1 MHLGLTKYNCKKHR
15 EIFSIQADDMEVN
28 MPEDIRLWEI
38 LNGDNLKELKKTKL
52 DLEERIENWLEKDHS
67 LIANDLLV
75 IGRQVSTDFG
85 GVIDLL
91 CLDSGGDI
99 VIVELKRDKTPREI
113 TAQVLDYASWVKD
126 LSNERITEFANEYL
140 REKGPLE
147 EAFKQRFGEEIPE
160 ILNENHKML
169 IVASEI
175 DSSSERIIKYLSD
188 YHGVGINA
196 VTFQYFL
203 DEKKREMLARVFLID
218 PYQVDI
224 SSAGGVKSKRKPNLT
239 FEQLHEIA
247 EKNGIGDLFLKLSKA
262 LEEFFDYK
270 STTRSTVAF
279 IGIIEGSRHTIFSIV
294 PGESYSKR
302 IASGE
307 EGIQR
312 GLRYQVRIDR
322 FSKYLNLD
330 SERIMKILPPQKEEF
345 VAYKGGPKTLIG
357 FFRDEKEVDSFSRSL
372 SELRK

>member
-1 MHLGLTKYNCKKHR
+1 
-15 EIFSIQADDMEVN
+15 

-38 LNGDNLKELKKTKL
+38 VDRDNLKELKRTKL

-91 CLDSGGDI
+91 CLDSEGDI

-126 LSNERITEFANEYL
+126 LSNERITELANEYL
-140 REKGPLE
+140 KGKGPLE

-218 PYQVDI
+218 PYQAEI
-224 SSAGGVKSKRKPNLT
+224 STGGGGKRKPNLT

-247 EKNGIGDLFLKLSKA
+247 EKNGVGDLFLKLSKV

-270 STTRSTVAF
+270 TTTRSTVAF
-279 IGIIEGSRHTIFSIV
+279 IGVIEGSRHTIFSIV

-307 EGIQR
+307 GGVQR
-312 GLRYQVRIDR
+312 GLRFQVRIDR

-330 SERIMKILPPQKEEF
+330 SERISKILPPEKEEF
-345 VAYKGGPKTLIG
+345 TPYKGGPKTLIG
-357 FFRDEKEVDSFSRSL
+357 FFRDEKEVDSFSKSL